1 MPKVNLEATSTKSK
15 SKDPKDTPEEREQR
29 TIREMAI
36 MRLLRHP
43 NICQLKEYITEGDK
57 YYMFLEYVDG
67 GQLLDYIVKNGRLKE
82 KQARRFARQIVS
94 ALGIYV
100 HVRFFCQKAQ
110 THTFLV

>member
-1 MPKVNLEATSTKSK
+1 MPKVDLELASKIEK

-67 GQLLDYIVKNGRLKE
+67 GQLLDYIIKHGKLRE
-82 KQARRFARQIVS
+82 KLARKFARQIVS
-94 ALGIYV
+94 ALGMCIQ
-100 HVRFFCQKAQ
+100 CKTNWKCA
-110 THTFLV
+110 